1 MNLATGPQPG
11 VAAFSFPR
19 RVFVFPSSWMGPGAG
34 LGASLEHV
42 VPVMLRRSQALDSW
56 MERDHGLSHI
66 LAGGI
71 VVKAAVDGLALLGEG
86 SQPVW
91 IGSGAR
97 GGDAAVLGVKG
108 KAADGIDGR
117 FDQDDGWQSPRR
129 DGEKAQVLLGARG
142 QPAPGD
148 RGGAAQFGTHRL
160 FFFSKE
166 QENGISP
173 VVGIEGAG
181 LDQRLEQGLGK
192 GALPNQVAA
201 D

>member
-1 MNLATGPQPG
+1 MNLATGS
-11 VAAFSFPR
+11 AAGSGGFFLSKKS
-19 RVFVFPSSWMGPGAG
+19 FVFPSSRMGPGAG

-42 VPVMLRRSQALDSW
+42 VPVMLRRSQALDGW
-56 MERDHGLSHI
+56 MERDHGFSHI

-71 VVKAAVDGLALLGEG
+71 GVKPAVDGLALLDEG

-117 FDQDDGWQSPRR
+117 LDQDDGWQNARR
-129 DGEKAQVLLGARG
+129 DGEKPQVLLRARG

-148 RGGAAQFGTHRL
+148 SGGAAQFGTHRVV
-160 FFFSKE
+160 FFSKE
-166 QENGISP
+166 QENGIGP
-173 VVGIEGAG
+173 VVGVEGAG
-181 LDQRLEQGLGK
+181 L
-192 GALPNQVAA
+192 
-201 D
+201 